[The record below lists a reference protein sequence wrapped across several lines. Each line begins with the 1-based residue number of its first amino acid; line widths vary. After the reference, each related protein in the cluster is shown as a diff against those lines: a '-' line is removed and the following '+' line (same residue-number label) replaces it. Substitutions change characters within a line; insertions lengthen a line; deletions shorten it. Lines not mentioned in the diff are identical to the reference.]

1 MAILEGTP
9 NLRGWIFITPPWV
22 VGCEFSR
29 QVMSGAAVEQQHK
42 DWNSDDEE
50 TQPTVDGSEIRRS
63 LTS

>member
-1 MAILEGTP
+1 
-9 NLRGWIFITPPWV
+9 
-22 VGCEFSR
+22 
-29 QVMSGAAVEQQHK
+29 MSGAAVEQQHK